1 MKEKMKNREKKKIEK
16 EANKGKF
23 NDYSKYYFRGVDW
36 LEYVLR
42 LVLKGAVICYLFYDS
57 VKAAVILIPF
67 AVLDYRSLKKKK
79 LDSQK
84 QELTLQFKSMIE
96 ALTTSLNAGYSLEHA
111 FETARKDL
119 SLVFDKKAFIF
130 EELDI
135 ILSGLK
141 MNVPLE
147 RLLKDFGER
156 SGIDDIR
163 NFANVVMAAK
173 KSGGNL
179 IRIIQKTV
187 NSIAD
192 KIAVE
197 QEIETLISAKKLEE
211 RIMMVMPYG
220 IIFYLRISNGD
231 FLQVL
236 YHNLLGVML
245 MTAFL
250 ILIYVAELWAS
261 KIMEIRV

>member
-1 MKEKMKNREKKKIEK
+1 MKKRVKDSGRDKIDKGTKKVKL
-16 EANKGKF
+16 
-23 NDYSKYYFRGVDW
+23 NDYSKYHFRGVDW
-36 LEYVLR
+36 LEYTFR
-42 LVLKGAVICYLFYDS
+42 LLLKGAIICYLFYDS
-57 VKAAVILIPF
+57 LKAAVILIPF
-67 AVLDYRSLKKKK
+67 AVLDYKSLKKKK
-79 LDSQK
+79 LEGQK
-84 QELTLQFKSMIE
+84 QELVLQFKSMIE
-96 ALTTSLNAGYSLEHA
+96 ALTTSLNAGYSLEHS
-111 FETARKDL
+111 FESARKDL
-119 SLVFDKKAFIF
+119 ALVFDEKAFIF

-220 IIFYLRISNGD
+220 IIFYLRVSNGD

-245 MTAFL
+245 MTTFL

-261 KIMEIRV
+261 KIMEIQV

>member
-1 MKEKMKNREKKKIEK
+1 MKKKTETEEK
-16 EANKGKF
+16 NKKIIKGTKGK
-23 NDYSKYYFRGVDW
+23 DYSKYHFCGIDW
-36 LEYVLR
+36 MEYGLK
-42 LVLKGAVICYLFYDS
+42 LLLKGIVICYLFYDS
-57 VKAAVILIPF
+57 FKAAIFLIPF

-79 LDSQK
+79 LEAQK
-84 QELTLQFKSMIE
+84 QELTLQFKAMIE
-96 ALTTSLNAGYSLEHA
+96 ALTTSLNAGYSLEHS

-119 SLVFDKKAFIF
+119 LLVFDNKVSIF

-147 RLLKDFGER
+147 KLLKDFGDR
-156 SGIDDIR
+156 SSIDDIR

-187 NSIAD
+187 NSISD

-220 IIFYLRISNGD
+220 IIFYLRVSNGD

-250 ILIYVAELWAS
+250 ILIYAAELWAA

>member
-1 MKEKMKNREKKKIEK
+1 MNKKDNPINRDHTGM
-16 EANKGKF
+16 AAGKGRMRE
-23 NDYSKYYFRGVDW
+23 YSKYLFQPVDW
-36 LEYVLR
+36 LEYGFR
-42 LVLKGAVICYLFYDS
+42 LLLKGLIICYLFYDS
-57 VKAAVILIPF
+57 FKAAVILIPF
-67 AVLDYRSLKKKK
+67 AVLDYRSLSKKK
-79 LDSQK
+79 LKGQK

-96 ALTTSLNAGYSLEHA
+96 ALTTSLNAGYSLEHS
-111 FETARKDL
+111 FETAKKDL
-119 SLVFDKKAFIF
+119 LLMFDKRAFIF
-130 EELDI
+130 DELDI

-147 RLLKDFGER
+147 KLLQDFGER
-156 SGIDDIR
+156 SGVDDIR

-187 NSIAD
+187 NTIAD

-197 QEIETLISAKKLEE
+197 QEIQTLISAKKLEE

-236 YHNLLGVML
+236 YHNLLGVLL
-245 MTAFL
+245 MTTFL
-250 ILIYVAELWAS
+250 ILVNVAELWAS
-261 KIMEIRV
+261 KIMEIQV